1 MVKRKSSIRLKVTLG
16 YIVIIVCVLLSS
28 ILILEKVTV
37 LNGKRSDVTNRNLEV
52 HQMINTVEQSIIQIE
67 KKQNSY
73 ILTGEK
79 RYINE
84 YEEQR
89 INVLNDLENLKNVV
103 AKQSNEKILAL
114 DLEKSVNKWITLIVE
129 PSLKIREEKSESAAT
144 IFLKQK
150 VENAEIPNINRSIN
164 RLRQEQ
170 NTILNDDT
178 ENLEHTSVQF
188 MWIFFILILSIM
200 LVGLFV
206 SNYVSKNIIQAIQNV
221 KKTIQNIRQKGGDLK
236 ERIDIISRDEV
247 RDLTIE
253 TNQLLDQLEEKEW
266 VQNNVNHIIYAYQ
279 GVNDIHTLADVIL
292 SEISQVIH
300 AVHSVFYLRE
310 EQDNDILYV
319 KKGAFAENNLD
330 IGRDSF
336 KLGEGLIGQV
346 AKDGHMYKM
355 AVSPENTHV
364 ISTSLIDTT
373 PRMLLLMPVYFNR
386 QVIAILEFATLDT
399 FEEKHIQLLNKVNE
413 TLGISIDSVKHMMHI
428 ESLLSDSNRL
438 TEELQVQSEELQ
450 TQSEE
455 LQTQS
460 EELQAQ
466 TNELSTMNDSL
477 AIRTKE
483 AEARTRELALAN
495 RDIETQA
502 REIAQGAKYKS
513 EFLANMSH
521 ELRTPLNSILL
532 LSEMLTD
539 QENSHLSDEEK
550 EFAKVIHSSGQDLLE
565 LINDI
570 LDLSKIETGKVNIEF
585 SDVNI
590 SELPT
595 ILKANFAHF
604 AKQKDLTY
612 HIEILGEIPKL
623 FFTDELR
630 LRQILKNF
638 LSNAFKFTEQ
648 GKVEVRIQS
657 AALITEEM
665 QKVSDDWL
673 EIAVEDTGIGIPKEK
688 HSIIFESF
696 HQVDGATVRKYG
708 GTGLGLAISKEYAKL
723 LGGFIQVESE
733 EGIGSTFTLYLPN
746 MRQCQENIEAM
757 QGSLA
762 VQSEEKVNIFQGKKI
777 LMIDDDR
784 RNIYSM
790 RTLLESK
797 GAIVTSGESGLECLQ
812 KLQYNTDYDA
822 VLMDIM
828 MPGMNGYEVIQIIRE
843 QMNLD
848 LPIIAVTAKAME
860 IDRDQCMKVGASDY
874 ISKPL
879 NMEQLLSILRVWLTK
894 EVKVK

>member
-1 MVKRKSSIRLKVTLG
+1 MAKRKSSIRLKVTLG

-37 LNGKRSDVTNRNLEV
+37 LNSKRSDVTNRNLEV

-73 ILTGEK
+73 ILTGK
-79 RYINE
+79 KE
-84 YEEQR
+84 YLSEYAEQR
-89 INVLNDLENLKNVV
+89 MNVFNDLANLQDAVQD
-103 AKQSNEKILAL
+103 QSNEKMLTL
-114 DLEKSVNKWITLIVE
+114 DLEKRVNKWTKLVVE
-129 PSLKIREEKSESAAT
+129 PSLKIREEKGEPAAT
-144 IFLKQK
+144 AFLQQK
-150 VENAEIPNINRSIN
+150 IENNEVPSINRTIN

-170 NTILNDDT
+170 NALLNDET
-178 ENLEHTSVQF
+178 KNLEQTSIQLIWVL
-188 MWIFFILILSIM
+188 FIAILSIM

-206 SNYVSKNIIQAIQNV
+206 SNYVSKNITQAIQNV
-221 KKTIQNIRQKGGDLK
+221 KNTIQNIRQKGGDLQ
-236 ERIDIISRDEV
+236 ERIDITSRDEV

-253 TNQLLDQLEEKEW
+253 TNQLLNQLEEKEW
-266 VQNNVNHIIYAYQ
+266 VQNNVNYIIYAYQ

-300 AVHSVFYLRE
+300 AVHGVFYLRE
-310 EQDNDILYV
+310 EDDKDVLYV
-319 KKGAFAENNLD
+319 KKGAFAENNLN

-355 AVSPENTHV
+355 AVSPESTHV
-364 ISTSLIDTT
+364 ISTSLIDTA
-373 PRMLLLMPVYFNR
+373 PRTLLLMPVYFNR
-386 QVIAILEFATLDT
+386 QVIAVLEFATLDT

-413 TLGISIDSVKHMMHI
+413 TLGISIDSVERTMHI
-428 ESLLSDSNRL
+428 ESLLLDSNRL
-438 TEELQVQSEELQ
+438 TEELQV
-450 TQSEE
+450 QSEE

-590 SELPT
+590 SELPK

-762 VQSEEKVNIFQGKKI
+762 VQPEEKVNIFQGKKI

-848 LPIIAVTAKAME
+848 LPIIAITAKAME

>member
-1 MVKRKSSIRLKVTLG
+1 MAKRKSSIRLKVTLG

-37 LNGKRSDVTNRNLEV
+37 LNSKRSDVTNRNLEV

-144 IFLKQK
+144 TFLKQK

-178 ENLEHTSVQF
+178 ENLEYTSVQL

-206 SNYVSKNIIQAIQNV
+206 SNYVSKNITQAIQNV
-221 KKTIQNIRQKGGDLK
+221 KNTIQNIRQKGGDLQ
-236 ERIDIISRDEV
+236 ERIDITSRDEV

-253 TNQLLDQLEEKEW
+253 TNQLLNQLEEKEW
-266 VQNNVNHIIYAYQ
+266 VQNNVNYIIYAYQ

-300 AVHSVFYLRE
+300 AVHGVFYLRE
-310 EQDNDILYV
+310 EDDKDVLYV
-319 KKGAFAENNLD
+319 KKGAFAENNLN
-330 IGRDSF
+330 IGRESF

-355 AVSPENTHV
+355 AVSPESTHV
-364 ISTSLIDTT
+364 ISTSLIDTA
-373 PRMLLLMPVYFNR
+373 PRTLLLMPVYFNR
-386 QVIAILEFATLDT
+386 QVIAVLEFATLDT

-413 TLGISIDSVKHMMHI
+413 TLGISIDSVKRTMHI
-428 ESLLSDSNRL
+428 ESLLLDSNRL
-438 TEELQVQSEELQ
+438 TEELQA
-450 TQSEE
+450 QSEE

-477 AIRTKE
+477 AMRTKE

-495 RDIETQA
+495 RDIETRA

-590 SELPT
+590 SELPK

-723 LGGFIQVESE
+723 LSGFIQVESE
-733 EGIGSTFTLYLPN
+733 EGIGSTFKLYLPN
-746 MRQCQENIEAM
+746 MRQCQENIDAVK
-757 QGSLA
+757 GSLA
-762 VQSEEKVNIFQGKKI
+762 VQPEEKANIFQGKKI

-848 LPIIAVTAKAME
+848 LPIIAITAKAME

-894 EVKVK
+894 EVKGK

>member
-1 MVKRKSSIRLKVTLG
+1 MAKRKSSIRLKVTLG

-37 LNGKRSDVTNRNLEV
+37 LNSKRSDVTNRNLEV

-144 IFLKQK
+144 TFLKQK

-178 ENLEHTSVQF
+178 ENLEHTSVQL

-206 SNYVSKNIIQAIQNV
+206 SNYVSKNITQAIQNV
-221 KKTIQNIRQKGGDLK
+221 KNTIQNIRQKGGDLQ
-236 ERIDIISRDEV
+236 ERIDITSRDEV

-253 TNQLLDQLEEKEW
+253 TNQLLNQLEEKEW
-266 VQNNVNHIIYAYQ
+266 VQNNVNYIIYAYQ

-292 SEISQVIH
+292 SEISKVIH
-300 AVHSVFYLRE
+300 AVHGVFYLRE
-310 EQDNDILYV
+310 EDDKDVLYV
-319 KKGAFAENNLD
+319 KKGAFAENNLN
-330 IGRDSF
+330 IGRESF

-355 AVSPENTHV
+355 AVSPESTHV
-364 ISTSLIDTT
+364 ISTSLIDTA
-373 PRMLLLMPVYFNR
+373 PRTLLLMPVYFNR
-386 QVIAILEFATLDT
+386 QVIAVLEFATLDT
-399 FEEKHIQLLNKVNE
+399 FVEKHIQLLNKVNE
-413 TLGISIDSVKHMMHI
+413 TLGISIDSVKRTMHI
-428 ESLLSDSNRL
+428 ESLLLDSNRL
-438 TEELQVQSEELQ
+438 TEELQV
-450 TQSEE
+450 QSEE

-477 AIRTKE
+477 AMRTKE

-495 RDIETQA
+495 RDIETRA

-590 SELPT
+590 SELPK

-612 HIEILGEIPKL
+612 HIEILREIPKL

-733 EGIGSTFTLYLPN
+733 EGIGSTFKLYLPN
-746 MRQCQENIEAM
+746 MRQCQENIEAVK
-757 QGSLA
+757 GSLA
-762 VQSEEKVNIFQGKKI
+762 VQPEEKANIFQGKKI

-848 LPIIAVTAKAME
+848 LPIIAITAKAME

-894 EVKVK
+894 EVKGK

>member
-1 MVKRKSSIRLKVTLG
+1 MAKRKSSIRLKVTLG

-37 LNGKRSDVTNRNLEV
+37 LNSKRSDVTNRNLEV

-73 ILTGEK
+73 IITGK
-79 RYINE
+79 KE
-84 YEEQR
+84 YLSEYAEQR
-89 INVLNDLENLKNVV
+89 MNVFNDLANLQAAVQD
-103 AKQSNEKILAL
+103 QSNEKILTL
-114 DLEKSVNKWITLIVE
+114 DLEKRVNKWTKLVVE
-129 PSLKIREEKSESAAT
+129 PSLKIREEKGENAAT
-144 IFLKQK
+144 AFLQQK
-150 VENAEIPNINRSIN
+150 IENNEVPNINRTIN

-170 NTILNDDT
+170 NTLLNEET
-178 ENLEHTSVQF
+178 KSLEQTSIQL
-188 MWIFFILILSIM
+188 MWVLFIAILSIM
-200 LVGLFV
+200 LAGLFV
-206 SNYVSKNIIQAIQNV
+206 SNYVSKNITQAIQNV
-221 KKTIQNIRQKGGDLK
+221 KNTIQNIRQKGGDLQ
-236 ERIDIISRDEV
+236 ERIDITSWDEV

-253 TNQLLDQLEEKEW
+253 TNQLLNQLEEKEW
-266 VQNNVNHIIYAYQ
+266 VQNNVNYIIYAYQ

-300 AVHSVFYLRE
+300 AVHGVFYLRE
-310 EQDNDILYV
+310 EDDKDVLYV
-319 KKGAFAENNLD
+319 KKGAFAENNLN

-355 AVSPENTHV
+355 AVSPESTHV
-364 ISTSLIDTT
+364 ISTSLIDTA
-373 PRMLLLMPVYFNR
+373 PRTLLLMPVYFNR
-386 QVIAILEFATLDT
+386 QVIAVLEFATLDT

-413 TLGISIDSVKHMMHI
+413 TLGISIDSVKRMMHI
-428 ESLLSDSNRL
+428 ESLLLDSNRL
-438 TEELQVQSEELQ
+438 TEELQV
-450 TQSEE
+450 QSEE

-590 SELPT
+590 SELPK

-762 VQSEEKVNIFQGKKI
+762 VQPEEKVNIFQGKKI

-848 LPIIAVTAKAME
+848 LPIIAITAKAME

>member
-37 LNGKRSDVTNRNLEV
+37 LNSKRSDVTQRNLEV
-52 HQMINTVEQSIIQIE
+52 HQMINTVEQTIIQIE

-73 ILTGEK
+73 ILTGK
-79 RYINE
+79 KE
-84 YEEQR
+84 YLSEYAEQR
-89 INVLNDLENLKNVV
+89 MNVFNDLANLQDAVQD
-103 AKQSNEKILAL
+103 QSNEKMLTL
-114 DLEKSVNKWITLIVE
+114 DLEKRVNKWTKLVVE
-129 PSLKIREEKSESAAT
+129 PSLKIREEKGEPAAT
-144 IFLKQK
+144 AFLQQK
-150 VENAEIPNINRSIN
+150 IENNEVPSINRTIN

-170 NTILNDDT
+170 NTLLNDET
-178 ENLEHTSVQF
+178 KNLEQTSIQL
-188 MWIFFILILSIM
+188 MWVLFIAILSIM

-206 SNYVSKNIIQAIQNV
+206 SNYVSKNITQAIQNV
-221 KKTIQNIRQKGGDLK
+221 KNTIQNIRQKGGDLQ
-236 ERIDIISRDEV
+236 ERIDITSRDEV

-310 EQDNDILYV
+310 EQDNDIVYV

-330 IGRDSF
+330 IGRESF
-336 KLGEGLIGQV
+336 KLGEGLVGQI
-346 AKDGHMYKM
+346 AKDGRIYKTT
-355 AVSPENTHV
+355 VNPENTQV
-364 ISTSLIDTT
+364 ISTSLVDTA
-373 PRMLLLMPVYFNR
+373 PKMLLLIPVYFNR
-386 QVIAILEFATLDT
+386 QVIAVLEFATLNI

-413 TLGISIDSVKHMMHI
+413 TLGISIDSVQRTMHI
-428 ESLLSDSNRL
+428 EALLADSNRL

-466 TNELSTMNDSL
+466 TNELSTMNDNL
-477 AIRTKE
+477 ATRTKE
-483 AEARTRELALAN
+483 AEAKTRELAIAN

-590 SELPT
+590 SELPK

-604 AKQKDLTY
+604 AKQKDLDY
-612 HIEILGEIPKL
+612 HIEVFGEIPKL

-638 LSNAFKFTEQ
+638 LSNAFKFTEK

-657 AALITEEM
+657 VALITEEM
-665 QKVSDDWL
+665 RKVSDNWL

-688 HSIIFESF
+688 QSIVFESF

-723 LGGFIQVESE
+723 LGGFIQLEAE

-746 MRQCQENIEAM
+746 MKQYQENIEVV
-757 QGSLA
+757 QGSLTIPPEGQ
-762 VQSEEKVNIFQGKKI
+762 VSVFQGKKI

-812 KLQYNTDYDA
+812 KLQHNADYDA

-860 IDRDQCMKVGASDY
+860 IDRNQCMKVGASDY

-879 NMEQLLSILRVWLTK
+879 NMEQLLSILRVWLSK

>member
-1 MVKRKSSIRLKVTLG
+1 MAKRKSSIRLKVTLG

-37 LNGKRSDVTNRNLEV
+37 LNSKRSDVTNRNLEV

-73 ILTGEK
+73 ILTGK
-79 RYINE
+79 KE
-84 YEEQR
+84 YLSEYAEQR
-89 INVLNDLENLKNVV
+89 MNVFNDLANLQDAVQD
-103 AKQSNEKILAL
+103 QSNEKMLTL
-114 DLEKSVNKWITLIVE
+114 DLEKRVNKWTKLVVE
-129 PSLKIREEKSESAAT
+129 PSLKIREEKGEPAAT
-144 IFLKQK
+144 AFLQQK
-150 VENAEIPNINRSIN
+150 IENNEVPSINRTIN

-170 NTILNDDT
+170 NALLNDET
-178 ENLEHTSVQF
+178 KNLEQTSIQLIWVL
-188 MWIFFILILSIM
+188 FIAILSIM

-206 SNYVSKNIIQAIQNV
+206 SNYVSKNITQAIQNV
-221 KKTIQNIRQKGGDLK
+221 KNTIQNIRQKGGDLQ
-236 ERIDIISRDEV
+236 ERIDITSRDEV

-253 TNQLLDQLEEKEW
+253 TNQLLNQLEEKEW
-266 VQNNVNHIIYAYQ
+266 VQNNVNYIIYAYQ

-300 AVHSVFYLRE
+300 AVHGVFYLRE
-310 EQDNDILYV
+310 EDDKDVLYV
-319 KKGAFAENNLD
+319 KKGAFAENNLN

-355 AVSPENTHV
+355 AVSPESTHV
-364 ISTSLIDTT
+364 ISTSLIDTA
-373 PRMLLLMPVYFNR
+373 PRTLLLMPVYFNR
-386 QVIAILEFATLDT
+386 QVIAVLEFATLDT

-413 TLGISIDSVKHMMHI
+413 TLGISIDSVKRMMHI
-428 ESLLSDSNRL
+428 ESLLLDSNRL
-438 TEELQVQSEELQ
+438 TEELQV
-450 TQSEE
+450 QSEE

-590 SELPT
+590 SELPK

-746 MRQCQENIEAM
+746 MRQCQENIEAV

-762 VQSEEKVNIFQGKKI
+762 VQPEEKVNIFQGKKI

-848 LPIIAVTAKAME
+848 LPIIAITAKAME

>member
-1 MVKRKSSIRLKVTLG
+1 MAKRKSSIRLKVTLG

-37 LNGKRSDVTNRNLEV
+37 LNSKRSDVTNRNLEV

-144 IFLKQK
+144 TFLKQK

-178 ENLEHTSVQF
+178 ENLEYTSVQL

-206 SNYVSKNIIQAIQNV
+206 SNYVSKNITQAIQNV
-221 KKTIQNIRQKGGDLK
+221 KNTIQNIRQKGGDLQ
-236 ERIDIISRDEV
+236 ERIDITSRDEV

-253 TNQLLDQLEEKEW
+253 TNQLLNQLEEKEW
-266 VQNNVNHIIYAYQ
+266 VQNNVNYIIYAYQ

-300 AVHSVFYLRE
+300 AVHGVFYLRE
-310 EQDNDILYV
+310 EDDKDVLYV
-319 KKGAFAENNLD
+319 KKGAFAENNLN
-330 IGRDSF
+330 IGRESF

-355 AVSPENTHV
+355 AVSPESTHV
-364 ISTSLIDTT
+364 ISTSLIDTA
-373 PRMLLLMPVYFNR
+373 PRTLLLMPVYFNR
-386 QVIAILEFATLDT
+386 QVIAVLEFATLDT
-399 FEEKHIQLLNKVNE
+399 FVEKHIQLLNKVNE
-413 TLGISIDSVKHMMHI
+413 TLGISIDSVKRTMHI
-428 ESLLSDSNRL
+428 ESLLLDSNRL
-438 TEELQVQSEELQ
+438 TEELQV
-450 TQSEE
+450 QSEE

-477 AIRTKE
+477 AMRTKE

-495 RDIETQA
+495 RDIETRA

-590 SELPT
+590 SELPK

-733 EGIGSTFTLYLPN
+733 EGIGSTFKLYLPN
-746 MRQCQENIEAM
+746 MRQCQENIEAVK
-757 QGSLA
+757 GSLA
-762 VQSEEKVNIFQGKKI
+762 VQPEEKANIFQGKKI

-848 LPIIAVTAKAME
+848 LPIIAITAKAME

-894 EVKVK
+894 EVKGK

>member
-1 MVKRKSSIRLKVTLG
+1 M
-16 YIVIIVCVLLSS
+16 
-28 ILILEKVTV
+28 
-37 LNGKRSDVTNRNLEV
+37 N
-52 HQMINTVEQSIIQIE
+52 
-67 KKQNSY
+67 
-73 ILTGEK
+73 
-79 RYINE
+79 
-84 YEEQR
+84 
-89 INVLNDLENLKNVV
+89 
-103 AKQSNEKILAL
+103 
-114 DLEKSVNKWITLIVE
+114 
-129 PSLKIREEKSESAAT
+129 
-144 IFLKQK
+144 
-150 VENAEIPNINRSIN
+150 
-164 RLRQEQ
+164 
-170 NTILNDDT
+170 
-178 ENLEHTSVQF
+178 
-188 MWIFFILILSIM
+188 
-200 LVGLFV
+200 
-206 SNYVSKNIIQAIQNV
+206 
-221 KKTIQNIRQKGGDLK
+221 
-236 ERIDIISRDEV
+236 
-247 RDLTIE
+247 
-253 TNQLLDQLEEKEW
+253 
-266 VQNNVNHIIYAYQ
+266 
-279 GVNDIHTLADVIL
+279 
-292 SEISQVIH
+292 
-300 AVHSVFYLRE
+300 
-310 EQDNDILYV
+310 
-319 KKGAFAENNLD
+319 

-355 AVSPENTHV
+355 AVSPESTHV
-364 ISTSLIDTT
+364 ISTSLIDTA
-373 PRMLLLMPVYFNR
+373 PRTLLLMPVYFNR
-386 QVIAILEFATLDT
+386 QVIAVLEFATLDT

-413 TLGISIDSVKHMMHI
+413 TLGISIDSVKRTMHI
-428 ESLLSDSNRL
+428 ESLLLDSNRL
-438 TEELQVQSEELQ
+438 TEELQA
-450 TQSEE
+450 QSEE

-590 SELPT
+590 SELPK

-733 EGIGSTFTLYLPN
+733 EGIGSTFKLYLPN
-746 MRQCQENIEAM
+746 MRQCQENIEAVK
-757 QGSLA
+757 GSLA
-762 VQSEEKVNIFQGKKI
+762 VQPEEKVNIFQGKK
-777 LMIDDDR
+777 
-784 RNIYSM
+784 S
-790 RTLLESK
+790 
-797 GAIVTSGESGLECLQ
+797 
-812 KLQYNTDYDA
+812 
-822 VLMDIM
+822 
-828 MPGMNGYEVIQIIRE
+828 
-843 QMNLD
+843 
-848 LPIIAVTAKAME
+848 
-860 IDRDQCMKVGASDY
+860 
-874 ISKPL
+874 
-879 NMEQLLSILRVWLTK
+879 
-894 EVKVK
+894 

>member
-1 MVKRKSSIRLKVTLG
+1 MAKRKSSIRLKVTLG

-37 LNGKRSDVTNRNLEV
+37 LNSKRSDVTNRNLEV

-73 ILTGEK
+73 ILTGK
-79 RYINE
+79 KE
-84 YEEQR
+84 YLSEYAEQR
-89 INVLNDLENLKNVV
+89 MNVFNDLANLQDAVQD
-103 AKQSNEKILAL
+103 QSNEKMLTL
-114 DLEKSVNKWITLIVE
+114 DLEKRVNKWTKLVVE
-129 PSLKIREEKSESAAT
+129 PSLKIREEKGEPAAT
-144 IFLKQK
+144 AFLQQK
-150 VENAEIPNINRSIN
+150 IENNEVPSINRTIN

-170 NTILNDDT
+170 NALLNDET
-178 ENLEHTSVQF
+178 KNLEQTSIQL
-188 MWIFFILILSIM
+188 MWVLFIAILSIM

-206 SNYVSKNIIQAIQNV
+206 SNYVSKNITQAIQNV
-221 KKTIQNIRQKGGDLK
+221 KNTIQNIRQKGGDLQ
-236 ERIDIISRDEV
+236 ERIDITSRDEV

-253 TNQLLDQLEEKEW
+253 TNQLLNQLEEKEW

-300 AVHSVFYLRE
+300 AVHGVFYLRE
-310 EQDNDILYV
+310 EDDKDVLYV
-319 KKGAFAENNLD
+319 KKGAFAENNLN
-330 IGRDSF
+330 IGRESF

-355 AVSPENTHV
+355 AVSPESTHV
-364 ISTSLIDTT
+364 ISTSLIDTA
-373 PRMLLLMPVYFNR
+373 PRTLLLMPVYFNR
-386 QVIAILEFATLDT
+386 QVIAVLEFATLDT
-399 FEEKHIQLLNKVNE
+399 FVEKHIQLLNKVNE
-413 TLGISIDSVKHMMHI
+413 TLGISIDSVKRTMHI
-428 ESLLSDSNRL
+428 ESLLLDSNRL
-438 TEELQVQSEELQ
+438 TEELQV
-450 TQSEE
+450 QSEE

-477 AIRTKE
+477 AMRTKE

-495 RDIETQA
+495 RDIETRA

-590 SELPT
+590 SELPK

-733 EGIGSTFTLYLPN
+733 EGIGSTFKLYLPN
-746 MRQCQENIEAM
+746 MRQCQENIEAVK
-757 QGSLA
+757 GSLA
-762 VQSEEKVNIFQGKKI
+762 VQPEEKANIFQGKKI

-848 LPIIAVTAKAME
+848 LPIIAITAKAME

-894 EVKVK
+894 EVKGK

>member
-1 MVKRKSSIRLKVTLG
+1 MAKRKSSIRLKVTLG

-37 LNGKRSDVTNRNLEV
+37 LNSKRSDVTNRNLEV

-73 ILTGEK
+73 ILTGK
-79 RYINE
+79 KE
-84 YEEQR
+84 YLSEYAEQR
-89 INVLNDLENLKNVV
+89 MNVFNDLANLQDAVQD
-103 AKQSNEKILAL
+103 QSNEKMLTL
-114 DLEKSVNKWITLIVE
+114 DLEKRVNKWTKLVVE
-129 PSLKIREEKSESAAT
+129 PSLKIREEKGEPAAT
-144 IFLKQK
+144 AFLQQK
-150 VENAEIPNINRSIN
+150 IENNEVPSINRTIN

-170 NTILNDDT
+170 NALLNDET
-178 ENLEHTSVQF
+178 KNLEQTSIQLIWVL
-188 MWIFFILILSIM
+188 FIAILSIM

-206 SNYVSKNIIQAIQNV
+206 SNYVSKNITQAIQNV
-221 KKTIQNIRQKGGDLK
+221 KNTIQNIRQKGGDLQ
-236 ERIDIISRDEV
+236 ERIDITSRDEV

-253 TNQLLDQLEEKEW
+253 TNQLLNQLEEKEW
-266 VQNNVNHIIYAYQ
+266 VQNNVNYIIYAYQ

-300 AVHSVFYLRE
+300 AVHGVFYLRE
-310 EQDNDILYV
+310 EDDKDVLYV
-319 KKGAFAENNLD
+319 KKGAFAENNLN

-355 AVSPENTHV
+355 AVSPESTHV
-364 ISTSLIDTT
+364 ISTSLIDTA
-373 PRMLLLMPVYFNR
+373 PRTLLLMPVYFNR
-386 QVIAILEFATLDT
+386 QVIAVLEFATLDT

-413 TLGISIDSVKHMMHI
+413 TLGISIDSVKRMMHI
-428 ESLLSDSNRL
+428 ESLLLDSNRL
-438 TEELQVQSEELQ
+438 TEELQV
-450 TQSEE
+450 QSEE

-590 SELPT
+590 SELPK

-723 LGGFIQVESE
+723 LSGFIQVESE
-733 EGIGSTFTLYLPN
+733 EGIGSTFKLYLPN
-746 MRQCQENIEAM
+746 MRQCQENIEAV

-762 VQSEEKVNIFQGKKI
+762 VQPEEKVNIFQGKKI

-848 LPIIAVTAKAME
+848 LPIIAITAKAME

>member
-1 MVKRKSSIRLKVTLG
+1 MAKRKSSIRLKVTLG

-37 LNGKRSDVTNRNLEV
+37 LNSKRSDVTNRNLEV

-73 ILTGEK
+73 ILTGK
-79 RYINE
+79 KE
-84 YEEQR
+84 YLSEYAEQR
-89 INVLNDLENLKNVV
+89 MNVFNDLANLQDAVQD
-103 AKQSNEKILAL
+103 QSNEKMLTL
-114 DLEKSVNKWITLIVE
+114 DLEKRVNKWTKLVVE
-129 PSLKIREEKSESAAT
+129 PSLKIREEKGEPAAT
-144 IFLKQK
+144 AFLQQK
-150 VENAEIPNINRSIN
+150 IENNEVPSINRTIN

-170 NTILNDDT
+170 NALLNDET
-178 ENLEHTSVQF
+178 KNLEQTSIQL
-188 MWIFFILILSIM
+188 MWVLFIAILSIM

-221 KKTIQNIRQKGGDLK
+221 KNTIQNIHQKGGDLQ
-236 ERIDIISRDEV
+236 ERIDITSRDEV

-253 TNQLLDQLEEKEW
+253 TNQLLNQLEEKEW
-266 VQNNVNHIIYAYQ
+266 VQNNVNYIIYAYQ

-300 AVHSVFYLRE
+300 AVHGVFYLRE
-310 EQDNDILYV
+310 EDDKDVLYV
-319 KKGAFAENNLD
+319 KKGAFAENNLN
-330 IGRDSF
+330 IGRESF

-355 AVSPENTHV
+355 AVSPESTHV
-364 ISTSLIDTT
+364 ISTSLIDTA
-373 PRMLLLMPVYFNR
+373 PRTLLLMPVYFNR
-386 QVIAILEFATLDT
+386 QVIAVLEFATLDT
-399 FEEKHIQLLNKVNE
+399 FVEKHIQLLNKVNE
-413 TLGISIDSVKHMMHI
+413 TLGISIDSVKRTMHI
-428 ESLLSDSNRL
+428 ESLLLDSNRL
-438 TEELQVQSEELQ
+438 TEELQV
-450 TQSEE
+450 QSEE

-477 AIRTKE
+477 AMRTKE

-495 RDIETQA
+495 RDIETRA

-590 SELPT
+590 SELPK

-733 EGIGSTFTLYLPN
+733 EGIGSTFKLYLPN
-746 MRQCQENIEAM
+746 MRQCQENIEAVK
-757 QGSLA
+757 GSLA
-762 VQSEEKVNIFQGKKI
+762 VQPEEKANIFQGKKI

-848 LPIIAVTAKAME
+848 LPIIAITAKAME

-894 EVKVK
+894 EVKGK

>member
-1 MVKRKSSIRLKVTLG
+1 MAKRKSSIRLKVTLG

-37 LNGKRSDVTNRNLEV
+37 LNSKRSDVTNRNLEV

-73 ILTGEK
+73 ILTGK
-79 RYINE
+79 KE
-84 YEEQR
+84 YLSEYAEQR
-89 INVLNDLENLKNVV
+89 MNVFNDLANLQDAVQD
-103 AKQSNEKILAL
+103 QSNEKMLTL
-114 DLEKSVNKWITLIVE
+114 DLEKRVNKWTKLVVE
-129 PSLKIREEKSESAAT
+129 PSLKIREEKGEPAAT
-144 IFLKQK
+144 AFLQQK
-150 VENAEIPNINRSIN
+150 IENNEVPSINRTIN

-170 NTILNDDT
+170 NALLNDET
-178 ENLEHTSVQF
+178 KNLEQTSIQL
-188 MWIFFILILSIM
+188 MWVLFIAILSIM

-206 SNYVSKNIIQAIQNV
+206 SNYVSKNITQAIQNV
-221 KKTIQNIRQKGGDLK
+221 KNTIQNIRQKGGDLQ
-236 ERIDIISRDEV
+236 ERIDITSRDEV

-253 TNQLLDQLEEKEW
+253 TNQLLNQLEEKEW
-266 VQNNVNHIIYAYQ
+266 VQNNVNYIIYAYQ

-300 AVHSVFYLRE
+300 AVHGVFYLRE
-310 EQDNDILYV
+310 EDDKDVLYV
-319 KKGAFAENNLD
+319 KKGAFAENNLN

-355 AVSPENTHV
+355 AVSPESTHV
-364 ISTSLIDTT
+364 ISTSLIDTA
-373 PRMLLLMPVYFNR
+373 PRTLLLMPVYFNR
-386 QVIAILEFATLDT
+386 QVIAVLEFATLDT

-413 TLGISIDSVKHMMHI
+413 TLGISIDSVKRMMHI
-428 ESLLSDSNRL
+428 ESLLLDSNRL
-438 TEELQVQSEELQ
+438 TEELQV
-450 TQSEE
+450 QSEE

-590 SELPT
+590 SELPK

-723 LGGFIQVESE
+723 LSGFIQVESE
-733 EGIGSTFTLYLPN
+733 EGIGSTFKLYLPN
-746 MRQCQENIEAM
+746 MRQCQENIEAVK
-757 QGSLA
+757 GSLA
-762 VQSEEKVNIFQGKKI
+762 VQPEEKANIFQGKKI

-828 MPGMNGYEVIQIIRE
+828 MPRMNGYEVIQIIRE

-848 LPIIAVTAKAME
+848 LPIIAITAKAME

-894 EVKVK
+894 EVKGK

>member
-1 MVKRKSSIRLKVTLG
+1 MAKRKSSIRLKVTLG

-37 LNGKRSDVTNRNLEV
+37 LNSKRSDVTNRNLEV

-144 IFLKQK
+144 TFLKQK

-178 ENLEHTSVQF
+178 ENLEHTSVQL

-206 SNYVSKNIIQAIQNV
+206 SNYVSKNITQAIQNV
-221 KKTIQNIRQKGGDLK
+221 KNTIQNIRQKGGNLQ
-236 ERIDIISRDEV
+236 ERIDITSRDEV

-253 TNQLLDQLEEKEW
+253 TNQLLNQLEEKEW
-266 VQNNVNHIIYAYQ
+266 LQNNVNYIIYAYQ

-292 SEISQVIH
+292 SEISKVIH
-300 AVHSVFYLRE
+300 AVHGVFYLRE
-310 EQDNDILYV
+310 EDDKDILYV
-319 KKGAFAENNLD
+319 KKGAFAENNLN

-355 AVSPENTHV
+355 AVSPESTHV
-364 ISTSLIDTT
+364 ISTSLIDTA
-373 PRMLLLMPVYFNR
+373 PRTLLLMPVYFNR
-386 QVIAILEFATLDT
+386 QVIAVLEFATLDT

-413 TLGISIDSVKHMMHI
+413 TLGISIDSVKRTMHI
-428 ESLLSDSNRL
+428 ESLLLDSNRL
-438 TEELQVQSEELQ
+438 TEELQA
-450 TQSEE
+450 QSEE

-477 AIRTKE
+477 AMRTKE

-590 SELPT
+590 SELPK

-612 HIEILGEIPKL
+612 HIEILREIPKL

-733 EGIGSTFTLYLPN
+733 EGIGSTFKLYLPN
-746 MRQCQENIEAM
+746 MRQCQENIEAVK
-757 QGSLA
+757 GSLA
-762 VQSEEKVNIFQGKKI
+762 VQPEEKANIFQGKKI

-848 LPIIAVTAKAME
+848 LPIIAITAKAME

-894 EVKVK
+894 EVKGK

>member
-1 MVKRKSSIRLKVTLG
+1 MAKRKSSIRLKVTLG

-37 LNGKRSDVTNRNLEV
+37 LNSKRSDVTNRNLEV

-144 IFLKQK
+144 TFLKQK

-178 ENLEHTSVQF
+178 ENLEYTSVQL

-206 SNYVSKNIIQAIQNV
+206 SNYVSKNITQAIQNV
-221 KKTIQNIRQKGGDLK
+221 KNTIQNIRQKGGDLQ
-236 ERIDIISRDEV
+236 ERIDITSRDEV

-253 TNQLLDQLEEKEW
+253 TNQLLNQLEEKEW
-266 VQNNVNHIIYAYQ
+266 VQNNVNYIIYAYQ

-292 SEISQVIH
+292 SEISKVIH
-300 AVHSVFYLRE
+300 AVHGVFYLRE
-310 EQDNDILYV
+310 EDDKDVLYV
-319 KKGAFAENNLD
+319 KKGAFAENNLN
-330 IGRDSF
+330 IGRESF

-355 AVSPENTHV
+355 AVSPESTHV
-364 ISTSLIDTT
+364 ISTSLIDTA
-373 PRMLLLMPVYFNR
+373 PRTLLLMPVYFNR
-386 QVIAILEFATLDT
+386 QVIAVLEFATLDT
-399 FEEKHIQLLNKVNE
+399 FVEKHIQLLNKVNE
-413 TLGISIDSVKHMMHI
+413 TLGISIDSVKRTMHI
-428 ESLLSDSNRL
+428 ESLLLDSNRL
-438 TEELQVQSEELQ
+438 TEELQV
-450 TQSEE
+450 QSEE

-477 AIRTKE
+477 AMRTKE

-495 RDIETQA
+495 RDIETRA

-590 SELPT
+590 SELPK

-733 EGIGSTFTLYLPN
+733 EGIGSTFKLYLPN
-746 MRQCQENIEAM
+746 MR
-757 QGSLA
+757 
-762 VQSEEKVNIFQGKKI
+762 
-777 LMIDDDR
+777 
-784 RNIYSM
+784 
-790 RTLLESK
+790 
-797 GAIVTSGESGLECLQ
+797 
-812 KLQYNTDYDA
+812 
-822 VLMDIM
+822 
-828 MPGMNGYEVIQIIRE
+828 
-843 QMNLD
+843 
-848 LPIIAVTAKAME
+848 
-860 IDRDQCMKVGASDY
+860 
-874 ISKPL
+874 
-879 NMEQLLSILRVWLTK
+879 
-894 EVKVK
+894 

>member
-1 MVKRKSSIRLKVTLG
+1 MAKRKSSIRLKVTLG

-37 LNGKRSDVTNRNLEV
+37 LNSKRSDVTNRNLEV

-144 IFLKQK
+144 TFLKQK

-178 ENLEHTSVQF
+178 ENLEYTSVQL

-206 SNYVSKNIIQAIQNV
+206 SNYVSKNITQAIQNV
-221 KKTIQNIRQKGGDLK
+221 KNTIQNIRQKGGDLQ
-236 ERIDIISRDEV
+236 ERIDITSRDEV

-253 TNQLLDQLEEKEW
+253 TNQLLNQLEEKEW
-266 VQNNVNHIIYAYQ
+266 VQNNVNYIIYAYQ

-300 AVHSVFYLRE
+300 AVHGVFYLRE
-310 EQDNDILYV
+310 EDDKDVLYV
-319 KKGAFAENNLD
+319 KKGAFAENNLN
-330 IGRDSF
+330 IGRESF

-355 AVSPENTHV
+355 AVSPESTHV
-364 ISTSLIDTT
+364 ISTSLIDTA
-373 PRMLLLMPVYFNR
+373 PRTLLLMPVYFNR
-386 QVIAILEFATLDT
+386 QVIAVLEFATLDT
-399 FEEKHIQLLNKVNE
+399 FVEKHIQLLNKVNE
-413 TLGISIDSVKHMMHI
+413 TLGISIDSVKRTMHI
-428 ESLLSDSNRL
+428 ESLLLDSNRL
-438 TEELQVQSEELQ
+438 TEELQV
-450 TQSEE
+450 QSEE

-477 AIRTKE
+477 AMRTKE

-495 RDIETQA
+495 RDIETRA

-590 SELPT
+590 SELPK

-723 LGGFIQVESE
+723 LSGFIQVESE
-733 EGIGSTFTLYLPN
+733 EGIGSTFKLYLPN
-746 MRQCQENIEAM
+746 MRQCQENIEAVK
-757 QGSLA
+757 GSLA
-762 VQSEEKVNIFQGKKI
+762 VQPEEKANIFQGKKI

-848 LPIIAVTAKAME
+848 LPIIAITAKAME

-894 EVKVK
+894 EVKGK

>member
-1 MVKRKSSIRLKVTLG
+1 MAKRKSSIRLKVTLG

-37 LNGKRSDVTNRNLEV
+37 LNSKRSDVTNRNLEV

-73 ILTGEK
+73 ILTGK
-79 RYINE
+79 KE
-84 YEEQR
+84 YLSEYAEQR
-89 INVLNDLENLKNVV
+89 MNVFNDLANLQDAVQD
-103 AKQSNEKILAL
+103 QSNEKMLTL
-114 DLEKSVNKWITLIVE
+114 DLEKRVNKWTKLVVE
-129 PSLKIREEKSESAAT
+129 PSLKIREEKGEPAAT
-144 IFLKQK
+144 AFLQQK
-150 VENAEIPNINRSIN
+150 IENNEVPSIN
-164 RLRQEQ
+164 RTINHLRQEQ
-170 NTILNDDT
+170 NALLNDET
-178 ENLEHTSVQF
+178 KNLEQTSIQL
-188 MWIFFILILSIM
+188 MWVLFIAILSIM

-206 SNYVSKNIIQAIQNV
+206 SNYVSKNITQAIQNV
-221 KKTIQNIRQKGGDLK
+221 KNTIQNIRQKGGDLQ
-236 ERIDIISRDEV
+236 ERIDITSRDEV

-253 TNQLLDQLEEKEW
+253 TNQLLNQLEEKEW
-266 VQNNVNHIIYAYQ
+266 VQNNVNYIIYAYQ

-300 AVHSVFYLRE
+300 AVHGVFYLRE
-310 EQDNDILYV
+310 EDDKDVLYV
-319 KKGAFAENNLD
+319 KKGAFAENNLN
-330 IGRDSF
+330 IGRESF

-355 AVSPENTHV
+355 AVSPESTHV
-364 ISTSLIDTT
+364 ISTSLIDTA
-373 PRMLLLMPVYFNR
+373 PRTLLLMPVYFNR
-386 QVIAILEFATLDT
+386 QVIAVLEFATLDT
-399 FEEKHIQLLNKVNE
+399 FVEKHIQLLNKVNE
-413 TLGISIDSVKHMMHI
+413 TLGISIDSVKRTMHI
-428 ESLLSDSNRL
+428 ESLLLDSNRL
-438 TEELQVQSEELQ
+438 TEELQV
-450 TQSEE
+450 QSEE

-477 AIRTKE
+477 AMRTKE

-495 RDIETQA
+495 RDIETRA

-590 SELPT
+590 SELPK

-723 LGGFIQVESE
+723 LSGFIQVESE
-733 EGIGSTFTLYLPN
+733 EGIGSTFKLYLPN
-746 MRQCQENIEAM
+746 MRQCQENIDAVK
-757 QGSLA
+757 GSLA
-762 VQSEEKVNIFQGKKI
+762 VQPEEKANIFQGKKI

-848 LPIIAVTAKAME
+848 LPIIAITAKAME
-860 IDRDQCMKVGASDY
+860 IDRDQCMKVSASDY

-894 EVKVK
+894 EVKGK

>member
-1 MVKRKSSIRLKVTLG
+1 MAKRKSSIRLKVTLG

-37 LNGKRSDVTNRNLEV
+37 LNSKRSDVTNRNLEV

-178 ENLEHTSVQF
+178 ENLEHTSVQL

-206 SNYVSKNIIQAIQNV
+206 SNYVSKNITQAIQNV
-221 KKTIQNIRQKGGDLK
+221 KNTIQNIRQKGGDLQ
-236 ERIDIISRDEV
+236 ERIDITSRDEV

-253 TNQLLDQLEEKEW
+253 TNQLLNQLEEKEW
-266 VQNNVNHIIYAYQ
+266 VQNNVNYIIYAYQ

-300 AVHSVFYLRE
+300 AVHGVFYLRE
-310 EQDNDILYV
+310 EDDKDVLYV
-319 KKGAFAENNLD
+319 KKGAFAENNLN
-330 IGRDSF
+330 IGRESF

-355 AVSPENTHV
+355 AVSPESTHV
-364 ISTSLIDTT
+364 ISTSLIDTA
-373 PRMLLLMPVYFNR
+373 PRTLLLMPVYFNR
-386 QVIAILEFATLDT
+386 QVIAVLEFATLDT
-399 FEEKHIQLLNKVNE
+399 FVEKHIQLLNKVNE
-413 TLGISIDSVKHMMHI
+413 TLGISIDSVKRTMHI
-428 ESLLSDSNRL
+428 ESLLLDSNRL
-438 TEELQVQSEELQ
+438 TEELQV
-450 TQSEE
+450 QSEE

-590 SELPT
+590 SELPK

-733 EGIGSTFTLYLPN
+733 EGIGSTFKLYLPN
-746 MRQCQENIEAM
+746 MR
-757 QGSLA
+757 
-762 VQSEEKVNIFQGKKI
+762 
-777 LMIDDDR
+777 
-784 RNIYSM
+784 
-790 RTLLESK
+790 
-797 GAIVTSGESGLECLQ
+797 
-812 KLQYNTDYDA
+812 
-822 VLMDIM
+822 
-828 MPGMNGYEVIQIIRE
+828 
-843 QMNLD
+843 
-848 LPIIAVTAKAME
+848 
-860 IDRDQCMKVGASDY
+860 
-874 ISKPL
+874 
-879 NMEQLLSILRVWLTK
+879 
-894 EVKVK
+894 

>member
-1 MVKRKSSIRLKVTLG
+1 MAKRKSSIRLKVTLG

-37 LNGKRSDVTNRNLEV
+37 LNSKRSDVTNRNLEV

-129 PSLKIREEKSESAAT
+129 PSLKIREEKGEPAAT
-144 IFLKQK
+144 AFLQQK
-150 VENAEIPNINRSIN
+150 IENNEVPSINRTIN

-170 NTILNDDT
+170 NVLLNDET
-178 ENLEHTSVQF
+178 KNLEQTSTQL
-188 MWIFFILILSIM
+188 MWVLFIAILSIM

-206 SNYVSKNIIQAIQNV
+206 SNYVSKNITQAIQNV
-221 KKTIQNIRQKGGDLK
+221 KNTIQNIRQKGGNLQ
-236 ERIDIISRDEV
+236 ERIDITSRDEV

-253 TNQLLDQLEEKEW
+253 TNQLLNQLEEKEW
-266 VQNNVNHIIYAYQ
+266 LQNNVNYIIYAYQ

-292 SEISQVIH
+292 SEISKVIH
-300 AVHSVFYLRE
+300 AVHGVFYLRE
-310 EQDNDILYV
+310 EDDKDILYV
-319 KKGAFAENNLD
+319 KKGAFAENNLN

-355 AVSPENTHV
+355 AVSPESTHV
-364 ISTSLIDTT
+364 ISTSLIDTA
-373 PRMLLLMPVYFNR
+373 PRTLLLMPVYFNR
-386 QVIAILEFATLDT
+386 QVIAVLEFATLDT

-413 TLGISIDSVKHMMHI
+413 TLGISIDSVKRTMHI
-428 ESLLSDSNRL
+428 ESLLLDSNRL
-438 TEELQVQSEELQ
+438 TEELQA
-450 TQSEE
+450 QSEE

-590 SELPT
+590 SELPK

-733 EGIGSTFTLYLPN
+733 EGIGSTFKLYLPN
-746 MRQCQENIEAM
+746 MRQCQENIEAVK
-757 QGSLA
+757 GSLA
-762 VQSEEKVNIFQGKKI
+762 VQPEEKVNIFQGKKI

-848 LPIIAVTAKAME
+848 LPIIAITAKAME

-894 EVKVK
+894 EVKGK

>member
-1 MVKRKSSIRLKVTLG
+1 MAKRKSSIRLKVTLG

-37 LNGKRSDVTNRNLEV
+37 LNSKRSDVTNRNLEV

-73 ILTGEK
+73 ILTGK
-79 RYINE
+79 KE
-84 YEEQR
+84 YLSEYAEQR
-89 INVLNDLENLKNVV
+89 MNVFNDLANLQDAVQD
-103 AKQSNEKILAL
+103 QSNEKMLTL
-114 DLEKSVNKWITLIVE
+114 DLEKRVNKWTKLVVE
-129 PSLKIREEKSESAAT
+129 PSLKIREEKGEPAAT
-144 IFLKQK
+144 DFLQQK
-150 VENAEIPNINRSIN
+150 IENNEVPSINRTIN

-170 NTILNDDT
+170 NALLNDET
-178 ENLEHTSVQF
+178 KNLEQTSIQLIWVL
-188 MWIFFILILSIM
+188 FIAILSIM

-206 SNYVSKNIIQAIQNV
+206 SNYVSKNITQAIQNV
-221 KKTIQNIRQKGGDLK
+221 KNTIQNIRQKGGDLQ
-236 ERIDIISRDEV
+236 ERIDITSRDEV

-253 TNQLLDQLEEKEW
+253 TNQLLNQLEEKEW
-266 VQNNVNHIIYAYQ
+266 VQNNVNYIIYAYQ

-300 AVHSVFYLRE
+300 AVHGVFYLRE
-310 EQDNDILYV
+310 EDDKDVLYV
-319 KKGAFAENNLD
+319 KKGAFAENNLN

-355 AVSPENTHV
+355 AVSPESTHV
-364 ISTSLIDTT
+364 ISTSLIDTA
-373 PRMLLLMPVYFNR
+373 PRTLLLMPVYFNR
-386 QVIAILEFATLDT
+386 QVIAVLEFATLDT

-413 TLGISIDSVKHMMHI
+413 TLGISIDSVERTMHI
-428 ESLLSDSNRL
+428 ESLLLDSNRL
-438 TEELQVQSEELQ
+438 TEELQV
-450 TQSEE
+450 QSEE

-590 SELPT
+590 SELPK

-746 MRQCQENIEAM
+746 MRQCQENIEAV

-762 VQSEEKVNIFQGKKI
+762 VQPEEKVNIFQGKKI

-848 LPIIAVTAKAME
+848 LPIIAITAKAME

>member
-1 MVKRKSSIRLKVTLG
+1 MAKRKSSIRLKVTLG

-37 LNGKRSDVTNRNLEV
+37 LNSKRSDVTNHNLEV

-73 ILTGEK
+73 ILTGK
-79 RYINE
+79 KE
-84 YEEQR
+84 YLSEYAEQR
-89 INVLNDLENLKNVV
+89 MNVFNDLANLQDAVQD
-103 AKQSNEKILAL
+103 QSNEKMLTL
-114 DLEKSVNKWITLIVE
+114 DLEKRVNKWTKLVVE
-129 PSLKIREEKSESAAT
+129 PSLKIREEKGEPAAT
-144 IFLKQK
+144 AFLQQK
-150 VENAEIPNINRSIN
+150 IENNEVPSINRTIN

-170 NTILNDDT
+170 NALLNDET
-178 ENLEHTSVQF
+178 KNLEQTSIQL
-188 MWIFFILILSIM
+188 MWVLFIAILSIM

-206 SNYVSKNIIQAIQNV
+206 SNYVSKNITQAIQNV
-221 KKTIQNIRQKGGDLK
+221 KNTIQNIRQKGGDLQ
-236 ERIDIISRDEV
+236 ERIDITSRDEV

-253 TNQLLDQLEEKEW
+253 TNQLLNQLEEKEW
-266 VQNNVNHIIYAYQ
+266 VQNNVNYIIYAYQ

-300 AVHSVFYLRE
+300 AVHGVFYLRE
-310 EQDNDILYV
+310 EDDKDVLYV
-319 KKGAFAENNLD
+319 KKGAFAENNLN

-355 AVSPENTHV
+355 AVSPESTHV
-364 ISTSLIDTT
+364 ISTSLIDTA
-373 PRMLLLMPVYFNR
+373 PRTLLLMPVYFNR
-386 QVIAILEFATLDT
+386 QVIAVLEFATLDT

-413 TLGISIDSVKHMMHI
+413 TLGISIDSVERTMHI
-428 ESLLSDSNRL
+428 ESLLLDSNRL
-438 TEELQVQSEELQ
+438 TEELQV
-450 TQSEE
+450 QSEE

-590 SELPT
+590 SELPK

-733 EGIGSTFTLYLPN
+733 EGIGSTFKLYLPN
-746 MRQCQENIEAM
+746 MRQCQENIEAVK
-757 QGSLA
+757 GSLA
-762 VQSEEKVNIFQGKKI
+762 VQPEEKANIFQGKKI

-848 LPIIAVTAKAME
+848 LPIIAITAKAME

-894 EVKVK
+894 EVKGK

>member
-1 MVKRKSSIRLKVTLG
+1 MAKRKSSIRLKVTLG

-37 LNGKRSDVTNRNLEV
+37 LNSKRSDVTNRNLEV

-73 ILTGEK
+73 ILTGK
-79 RYINE
+79 KE
-84 YEEQR
+84 YLSEYAEQR
-89 INVLNDLENLKNVV
+89 MNVFNDLANLQDAVQD
-103 AKQSNEKILAL
+103 QSNEKMLTL
-114 DLEKSVNKWITLIVE
+114 DLEKRVNKWTKLVVE
-129 PSLKIREEKSESAAT
+129 PSLKIREEKGEPAAT
-144 IFLKQK
+144 AFLQQK
-150 VENAEIPNINRSIN
+150 IENNEVPSINRTIN

-170 NTILNDDT
+170 NALLNDET
-178 ENLEHTSVQF
+178 KNLEQTSIQLIWVL
-188 MWIFFILILSIM
+188 FIAILSIM

-206 SNYVSKNIIQAIQNV
+206 SNYVSKNITQAIQNV
-221 KKTIQNIRQKGGDLK
+221 KNTIQNIRQKGGDLQ
-236 ERIDIISRDEV
+236 ERIDITSRDEV

-253 TNQLLDQLEEKEW
+253 TNQLLNQLEEKEW
-266 VQNNVNHIIYAYQ
+266 VQNNVNYIIYGYQ

-300 AVHSVFYLRE
+300 AVHGVFYLRE
-310 EQDNDILYV
+310 EDDKDVLYV
-319 KKGAFAENNLD
+319 KKGAFAENNLN

-355 AVSPENTHV
+355 AVSPESTHV
-364 ISTSLIDTT
+364 ISTSLIDTA
-373 PRMLLLMPVYFNR
+373 PRTLLLMPVYFNR
-386 QVIAILEFATLDT
+386 QVIAVLEFATLDT

-413 TLGISIDSVKHMMHI
+413 TLGISIDSVERTMHI
-428 ESLLSDSNRL
+428 ESLLLDSNRL
-438 TEELQVQSEELQ
+438 TEELQV
-450 TQSEE
+450 QSEE

-590 SELPT
+590 SELPK

-746 MRQCQENIEAM
+746 MRQCQENIEAV

-762 VQSEEKVNIFQGKKI
+762 VQPEEKVNIFQGKKI

-848 LPIIAVTAKAME
+848 LPIIAITAKAME

>member
-1 MVKRKSSIRLKVTLG
+1 MAKRKSSIRLKVTLG

-37 LNGKRSDVTNRNLEV
+37 LNSKRSDVTNRNLEV

-73 ILTGEK
+73 ILTGK
-79 RYINE
+79 KE
-84 YEEQR
+84 YLSEYAEQR
-89 INVLNDLENLKNVV
+89 MNVFNDLANLQDAVQD
-103 AKQSNEKILAL
+103 QSNEKMLTL
-114 DLEKSVNKWITLIVE
+114 DLEKRVNKWTKLVVE
-129 PSLKIREEKSESAAT
+129 PSLKIREEKGEPAAT
-144 IFLKQK
+144 AFLQQK
-150 VENAEIPNINRSIN
+150 IENNEVPSINRTIN

-170 NTILNDDT
+170 NALLNDET
-178 ENLEHTSVQF
+178 KNLEQTSIQL
-188 MWIFFILILSIM
+188 MWVLFIAILSIM

-206 SNYVSKNIIQAIQNV
+206 SNYVSKNITQAIQNV
-221 KKTIQNIRQKGGDLK
+221 KNTIQNIRQKGGDLQ
-236 ERIDIISRDEV
+236 ERIDITSRDEV

-253 TNQLLDQLEEKEW
+253 TNQLLNQLEEKEW
-266 VQNNVNHIIYAYQ
+266 VQNNVNYIIYAYQ

-300 AVHSVFYLRE
+300 AVHGVFYLRE
-310 EQDNDILYV
+310 EDDKDVLYV
-319 KKGAFAENNLD
+319 KKGAFAENNLN

-355 AVSPENTHV
+355 AVSPESTHV
-364 ISTSLIDTT
+364 ISTSLIDTA

-386 QVIAILEFATLDT
+386 QVIAVLEFATLDT

-413 TLGISIDSVKHMMHI
+413 TLGISIDSVKRMMHI
-428 ESLLSDSNRL
+428 ESLLLDSNRL
-438 TEELQVQSEELQ
+438 TEELQV
-450 TQSEE
+450 QSEE

-590 SELPT
+590 SELPK

-723 LGGFIQVESE
+723 LSGFIQVESE
-733 EGIGSTFTLYLPN
+733 EGIGSTFKLYLPN
-746 MRQCQENIEAM
+746 MRQCQENIEAVK
-757 QGSLA
+757 GSLA
-762 VQSEEKVNIFQGKKI
+762 VQPEEKANIFQGKKI

-848 LPIIAVTAKAME
+848 LPIIAITAKAME

-894 EVKVK
+894 EVKGK

>member
-1 MVKRKSSIRLKVTLG
+1 MAKRKSSIRLKVTLG

-37 LNGKRSDVTNRNLEV
+37 LNSKRSDVTNRNLEV

-73 ILTGEK
+73 ILTGK
-79 RYINE
+79 KE
-84 YEEQR
+84 YLSEYAEQR
-89 INVLNDLENLKNVV
+89 MNVFNDLANLQDAVQD
-103 AKQSNEKILAL
+103 QSNEKMLTL
-114 DLEKSVNKWITLIVE
+114 DLEKRVNKWTKLVVE
-129 PSLKIREEKSESAAT
+129 PSLKIREEKGEPAAT
-144 IFLKQK
+144 AFLQQK
-150 VENAEIPNINRSIN
+150 IENNEVPSINRTIN

-170 NTILNDDT
+170 NALLNDET
-178 ENLEHTSVQF
+178 KNLEQTSIQLIWVL
-188 MWIFFILILSIM
+188 FIAILSIM

-206 SNYVSKNIIQAIQNV
+206 SNYVSKNITQAIQNV
-221 KKTIQNIRQKGGDLK
+221 KNTIQNIRQKGGDLQ
-236 ERIDIISRDEV
+236 ERIDITSRDEV

-253 TNQLLDQLEEKEW
+253 TNQLLNQLEEKEW
-266 VQNNVNHIIYAYQ
+266 VQNNVNYIIYAYQ

-300 AVHSVFYLRE
+300 AVHGVFYLRE
-310 EQDNDILYV
+310 EDDKDVLYV
-319 KKGAFAENNLD
+319 KKGAFAENNLN

-355 AVSPENTHV
+355 AVSPESTHV
-364 ISTSLIDTT
+364 ISTSLIDTA
-373 PRMLLLMPVYFNR
+373 PRTLLLMPVYFNR
-386 QVIAILEFATLDT
+386 QVIAVLEFATLDT

-413 TLGISIDSVKHMMHI
+413 TLGISIDSVKRMMHI
-428 ESLLSDSNRL
+428 ESLLLDSNRL
-438 TEELQVQSEELQ
+438 TEELQV
-450 TQSEE
+450 QSEE

-590 SELPT
+590 SELPK

-762 VQSEEKVNIFQGKKI
+762 VQPEEKVNIFQGKKI